1 MTTLTTAS
9 ATSSTTVSN
18 VNVNAGISVSA
29 TTGSLPNLSDLNN
42 IVSTGVADAAS
53 IIGNAFSGATNS
65 LGVNSPAFLNLPQST
80 TKNGV
85 LNQTNA
91 PAWPS
96 NWNGSFLTIGT
107 PTIPGTARGA
117 LINTG
122 IVATN
127 STLTHACDFK
137 FVIPS
142 ININV
147 VNPINALKKAI
158 SNGKSAA
165 AAAIRMAMNV
175 LNNTFR
181 AAVKLLLSG
190 FNLDVTGQYSVTFS
204 VAKGTL
210 ANVNEIVNK
219 ILRYIT
225 DASTVYYLL
234 KDLSQIIA
242 WIKSL
247 PGQLQGI
254 LKGCLANFTNA
265 LQSVGLQMQSVQ
277 DHVNTMTGTTLNTAQ
292 AASSN
297 VVSSNTTAAIIRP
310 IITQISYGNPPT
322 QQHVININGAVTSA
336 ISNAPASLGTTL
348 TNSSGP

>member
-1 MTTLTTAS
+1 MTTLTTAT

-65 LGVNSPAFLNLPQST
+65 LGVNTPSFLNLPESNT
-80 TKNGV
+80 VNGI
-85 LNQTNA
+85 LNQINA

-122 IVATN
+122 IASTN

-137 FVIPS
+137 FVIP
-142 ININV
+142 N
-147 VNPINALKKAI
+147 
-158 SNGKSAA
+158 A
-165 AAAIRMAMNV
+165 AAAIRMAMNI

-181 AAVKLLLSG
+181 AAIKLLLSG
-190 FNLDVTGQYSVTFS
+190 LNLDVTGQYSVSFS

-210 ANVNEIVNK
+210 ANVNEIINK

-225 DASTVYYLL
+225 DASAVYYLL
-234 KDLSQIIA
+234 KDLSQIIS

-247 PGQLQGI
+247 PGQIQAI

-277 DHVNTMTGTTLNTAQ
+277 DNVNIMTGTTLATAQ
-292 AASSN
+292 TASSN
-297 VVSSNTTAAIIRP
+297 VVTSNTTAAIIRP
-310 IITQISYGNPPT
+310 IITEISYGNPPT
-322 QQHVININGAVTSA
+322 QQHVISVNGAVTSA

-348 TNSSGP
+348 SNSSGP